1 MGPAT
6 RLCKSN
12 GCHQK
17 EEIVNQDIHGLW
29 PALLIPVATGGSVD
43 TQRAIVHSQN
53 MLAAGCDG
61 ITLFGTTG
69 EGPAFSVAE
78 RKALLQSLLD
88 AGVRPDQI
96 VVTTSAC
103 ALPEAIELG
112 RHASALGCHLQMFM
126 PPFYFRQPRDAG
138 VVEAVSQ
145 VVHGIADPQLKLLLY
160 HIPGL
165 SSVEFS
171 HASVNALARCH
182 PGQVIGVKDSS
193 GDLEHGL
200 GLARA
205 FPELSILVGAEQY
218 VAATMRAG
226 GSGSING
233 LANIAPRL
241 MRRIID
247 TPAAVSEADTQLVA
261 DLLALLSVLP
271 GMPFVSVYKTM
282 LAEQTGD
289 NAWLNVRAPLCLLD
303 NTEAQTVRK
312 GYRAIGTAL
321 THI

>member
-1 MGPAT
+1 MGRAET
-6 RLCKSN
+6 VVSADN
-12 GCHQK
+12 DQQ
-17 EEIVNQDIHGLW
+17 EEKIVNQDIHGLW
-29 PALLIPVATGGSVD
+29 PALLIPVTPDGAVD
-43 TQRAIVHSQN
+43 TARAIAHSQN

-61 ITLFGTTG
+61 VTLFGTTG

-78 RKALLQSLLD
+78 RKALLASLLK
-88 AGVRPDQI
+88 AGVRPGQI
-96 VVTTSAC
+96 VVVTSAC

-126 PPFYFRQPRDAG
+126 PPFYFRQPRSAG
-138 VVEAVSQ
+138 VVDAVSQ
-145 VVHGIADPQLKLLLY
+145 VVRGIDDAQLKLLLY

-171 HASVNALARCH
+171 HESVAELARRH

-200 GLARA
+200 ALARA
-205 FPELSILVGAEQY
+205 FPALSVLIGAEQH
-218 VAATMRAG
+218 VAATMRVG

-247 TPAAVSEADTQLVA
+247 APAAVSAADRQLVL

-271 GMPFVSVYKTM
+271 AMPFVCVQDHARRTDWGRR
-282 LAEQTGD
+282 LAQRT
-289 NAWLNVRAPLCLLD
+289 RAAVP
-303 NTEAQTVRK
+303 A
-312 GYRAIGTAL
+312 G
-321 THI
+321 